1 MILNRNLFRHSFT
14 IWRIIR
20 IELTKLMYLIF
31 AIELSIKRWLG
42 AYLFVN
48 FQ

>member
-14 IWRIIR
+14 RRIIR